1 MYRTCGKWYQ
11 CTDEET
17 NKKIQSNLT
26 NKVHIAMEDLEK
38 RNDPII
44 INADK
49 GGFVVV
55 METGSYIKETN
66 LQLCYKRS

>member
-1 MYRTCGKWYQ
+1 
-11 CTDEET
+11 
-17 NKKIQSNLT
+17 
-26 NKVHIAMEDLEK
+26 MEDLEK

-66 LQLCYKRS
+66 LQLCDKRS